1 MPRPSSSRRVR
12 GRFAPALLLVAGQAC
27 ASAPR
32 VEGLA
37 VGQLPP
43 GVTVEAPIRHYTV
56 TPSSVAELRRAF
68 QEGGPQVDGR
78 RFAGSTTWRLQ
89 WRWEY
94 DGGMLPRCA
103 LRNPTVR
110 VVAEVTMPEWRP
122 DGEADEATKLWWRRF
137 SEGLMTHER
146 GHAQLAVAA
155 AGDLHRALGRLDGG
169 SCASLGERASSVARQ
184 HLAALA
190 ERQAAYDR
198 ETRNGATQIQAAL
211 AAGAAF

>member
-1 MPRPSSSRRVR
+1 MRP
-12 GRFAPALLLVAGQAC
+12 GPLLLLLVAQAC
-27 ASAPR
+27 ASTPK

-37 VGQLPP
+37 LGDLPP
-43 GVTVEAPIRHYTV
+43 GVAVDAPIRYYTV

-68 QEGGPQVDGR
+68 REGGPQVDGR
-78 RFAGSTTWRLQ
+78 RFAGSTTWKLQ

-103 LRNPTVR
+103 LRNVTVR
-110 VVAEVTMPEWRP
+110 VVAEVTMPQWRP
-122 DGEADEATKLWWRRF
+122 GGEADEATKLWWRQF
-137 SEGLMTHER
+137 SAGLMTHER
-146 GHAQLAVAA
+146 GHAQLAVAS
-155 AGDLHRALGRLDGG
+155 AGELHRALKRLDGG
-169 SCASLGERASSVARQ
+169 SCASLGERASGVARQ
-184 HLAALA
+184 HLTTLA